1 MDKQLENEI
10 ISLFSR
16 LIKPRD
22 DRLNNLS
29 RLGKVLMMKAGNT
42 QSAQVQTANNEIAD
56 NVKFIEAYGF
66 TAKPKQNG
74 ECILLNIQGN
84 PGNVVALVIG
94 NRELRFKKLNDGE
107 VAMYDDSGNLLHFKN
122 GGVIDFKAPTT
133 MNQTAQTI
141 NVSGTAAVNVNTKSA
156 AVSTDS
162 LTVKAKTASIDADTT
177 TVKAKTAT
185 VDAETTTVNGK
196 VNLAGGGQPVARL
209 GDTVE
214 VDPNTHKGTITA
226 GSTEVT
232 AG

>member
-10 ISLFSR
+10 ITLFSR

-66 TAKPKQNG
+66 TAKPKQNS

-94 NRELRFKKLNDGE
+94 SRELRFKELNDGE

-122 GGVIDFKAPTT
+122 GGIIDLKAPAT

-141 NVSGTAAVNVNTKSA
+141 NISGTTAVNVNTQTA
-156 AVSTDS
+156 AVT
-162 LTVKAKTASIDADTT
+162 AKTLNVEADTAAI
-177 TVKAKTAT
+177 KAKTAT
-185 VDAETTTVNGK
+185 VDAQTTTVNGK

>member
-16 LIKPRD
+16 LMKPRD

-66 TAKPKQNG
+66 TAKPKQNS

-122 GGVIDFKAPTT
+122 GGIIDFKAPEN

-141 NVSGTAAVNVNTKSA
+141 NISGTTAVNVNTQTSA
-156 AVSTDS
+156 VT
-162 LTVKAKTASIDADTT
+162 AKTLNVEADTAAI
-177 TVKAKTAT
+177 KAKTAT
-185 VDAETTTVNGK
+185 VDAQTTTVNGK

>member
-1 MDKQLENEI
+1 MDKRLENEI

-16 LIKPRD
+16 LMKPRD

-66 TAKPKQNG
+66 TAKPKQNS

-94 NRELRFKKLNDGE
+94 SRELRFKELNDGE

-122 GGVIDFKAPTT
+122 GGIIDLKAPAT

-141 NVSGTAAVNVNTKSA
+141 NISGSQ
-156 AVSTDS
+156 
-162 LTVKAKTASIDADTT
+162 TVKIQTQTAVIEASTTNITADTANINAST
-177 TVKAKTAT
+177 TNIT
-185 VDAETTTVNGK
+185 GK

>member
-10 ISLFSR
+10 ITLFSR

-66 TAKPKQNG
+66 TAKPKQNS

-94 NRELRFKKLNDGE
+94 SRELRFKELNDGE

-122 GGVIDFKAPTT
+122 GGIIDFKATDT
-133 MNQTAQTI
+133 LTQTAQTI
-141 NVSGTAAVNVNTKSA
+141 NISGSQ
-156 AVSTDS
+156 
-162 LTVKAKTASIDADTT
+162 TVKIQTQTAVIEASTTNITADTANINAST
-177 TVKAKTAT
+177 TNIT
-185 VDAETTTVNGK
+185 GK
-196 VNLAGGGQPVARL
+196 VNLAGGRQPVARL

>member
-66 TAKPKQNG
+66 TAKPKQNS

-122 GGVIDFKAPTT
+122 GGIIDFKAPAT

-141 NVSGTAAVNVNTKSA
+141 NVSGTTAVNVNTQTA
-156 AVSTDS
+156 AVT
-162 LTVKAKTASIDADTT
+162 AKTLNVEADTAAI
-177 TVKAKTAT
+177 KAKTAT

-196 VNLAGGGQPVARL
+196 VNLAGGGQGVARL
-209 GDTVE
+209 GDAVE
-214 VDPNTHKGTITA
+214 VDPVTHKGSITSA
-226 GSTEVT
+226 STEVT

>member
-1 MDKQLENEI
+1 MEKQLENEI
-10 ISLFSR
+10 IELFEK
-16 LIKPRD
+16 LIKPHD

-29 RLGKVLMMKAGNT
+29 RLGKLLILKDGRT
-42 QSAQVQTANNEIAD
+42 QSVQAETANNEVAD
-56 NVKFIEAYGF
+56 NAKFIEPYGF
-66 TAKPKQNG
+66 TAKPHQNS

-94 NRELRFKKLNDGE
+94 SRELRFKALKDGE

-122 GGVIDFKAPTT
+122 AGVIDFKASDSI
-133 MNQTAQTI
+133 NQSAQTVNI
-141 NVSGTAAVNVNTKSA
+141 SGTTAVNVNTQTAS
-156 AVSTDS
+156 
-162 LTVKAKTASIDADTT
+162 VKAQSLNVDADTAIIS
-177 TVKAKTAT
+177 AKTAT
-185 VDAETTTVNGK
+185 IAAETTTVNGK

-214 VDPNTHKGTITA
+214 VDPLTHKGTITA

>member
-16 LIKPRD
+16 LMKPRD

-66 TAKPKQNG
+66 TAKPKQNS

-94 NRELRFKKLNDGE
+94 NRELRFKELNDGE

-122 GGVIDFKAPTT
+122 GGIIDFKATDT
-133 MNQTAQTI
+133 LTQTAQTI
-141 NVSGTAAVNVNTKSA
+141 NISGSQ
-156 AVSTDS
+156 
-162 LTVKAKTASIDADTT
+162 TVKIQTQTAVIEASTTNITADTANINAST
-177 TVKAKTAT
+177 TNIT
-185 VDAETTTVNGK
+185 GK

>member
-10 ISLFSR
+10 ITLFSR

-66 TAKPKQNG
+66 TAKPKQNS

-94 NRELRFKKLNDGE
+94 SRELRFKELNDGE

-122 GGVIDFKAPTT
+122 GGIIDLKAPAT

-141 NVSGTAAVNVNTKSA
+141 NISGTTAVNVNTQTA
-156 AVSTDS
+156 AVT
-162 LTVKAKTASIDADTT
+162 AKTLNVEADTAAI
-177 TVKAKTAT
+177 KAKTAT
-185 VDAETTTVNGK
+185 VDAGTTTVNGK

>member
-16 LIKPRD
+16 LMKPRD

-66 TAKPKQNG
+66 TAKPKQNS

-122 GGVIDFKAPTT
+122 GGIIDFKAPEN

-141 NVSGTAAVNVNTKSA
+141 NISGTTAVNVKTQTLTAEADS
-156 AVSTDS
+156 VS
-162 LTVKAKTASIDADTT
+162 
-177 TVKAKTAT
+177 VKAKTAT
-185 VDAETTTVNGK
+185 VDAQTTTVNGK

>member
-1 MDKQLENEI
+1 MSQINLMQKLIDI
-10 ISLFSR
+10 IAVRVFEM
-16 LIKPRD
+16 I
-22 DRLNNLS
+22 
-29 RLGKVLMMKAGNT
+29 RLGEVKRHQGGKT
-42 QSAQVQTANNEIAD
+42 QSWQIETAAGETVENAKHLEP
-56 NVKFIEAYGF
+56 FGF
-66 TAKPKQNG
+66 TSQAPVGSETLIFNV
-74 ECILLNIQGN
+74 QGSRIN
-84 PGNVVALVIG
+84 NVVLNIG
-94 NRELRFKKLNDGE
+94 NRELRFQELKDGE
-107 VAMYDDSGNLLHFKN
+107 VAMYDTSGNLLHFKN
-122 GGVIDFKAPTT
+122 GGIIDFKAADT
-133 MNQTAQTI
+133 MKQTAQTI
-141 NVSGTAAVNVNTKSA
+141 NISGSAAVNVNPKSA

-214 VDPNTHKGTITA
+214 VDPNTHKGTITG

>member
-56 NVKFIEAYGF
+56 NVKFIEAYGL
-66 TAKPKQNG
+66 TAKPKQNS

-94 NRELRFKKLNDGE
+94 NRELRFKALNDGE

-122 GGVIDFKAPTT
+122 GGVIDFKAPAT

-141 NVSGTAAVNVNTKSA
+141 NVSGTTAVNVNTQTA
-156 AVSTDS
+156 AVT
-162 LTVKAKTASIDADTT
+162 AKTLNVEADTAAI
-177 TVKAKTAT
+177 KAKTAT
-185 VDAETTTVNGK
+185 VDAQTTTVNGK

-209 GDTVE
+209 GDAVQVNVTSGSSAG
-214 VDPNTHKGTITA
+214 TWSGTITA

>member
-94 NRELRFKKLNDGE
+94 NRELRFKELNDGE
-107 VAMYDDSGNLLHFKN
+107 VAMYDDAGNLLHFKN
-122 GGVIDFKAPTT
+122 GGVIDFKAPAT

-141 NVSGTAAVNVNTKSA
+141 NVSGTTAVNVNTQTA
-156 AVSTDS
+156 AVT
-162 LTVKAKTASIDADTT
+162 AKTLNVEADTAAI
-177 TVKAKTAT
+177 KAKTAT

-196 VNLAGGGQPVARL
+196 VNLAGGGQGVARL
-209 GDTVE
+209 GDAVE
-214 VDPNTHKGTITA
+214 VDPVTHKGSITSA
-226 GSTEVT
+226 SKIGRAHV
-232 AG
+232 